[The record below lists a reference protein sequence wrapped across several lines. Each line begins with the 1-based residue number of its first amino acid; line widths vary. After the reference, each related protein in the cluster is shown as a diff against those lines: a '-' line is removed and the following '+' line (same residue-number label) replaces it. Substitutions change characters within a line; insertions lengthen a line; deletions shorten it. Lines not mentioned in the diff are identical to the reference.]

1 MPFSASASGLSVNG
15 LVTQIIGFAGGPT
28 SGNGSA
34 EAPAPVA
41 QALAQRHLQNT
52 SEETI
57 ASLSRLIEQA
67 GQSGGGVH

>member
-1 MPFSASASGLSVNG
+1 MNG
-15 LVTQIIGFAGGPT
+15 LVTQILGFAGGPST
-28 SGNGSA
+28 SNGSA

-41 QALAQRHLQNT
+41 QALAGRHLENT

-67 GQSGGGVH
+67 GQQSGERR

>member
-1 MPFSASASGLSVNG
+1 VS
-15 LVTQIIGFAGGPT
+15 QIIGFAGGPST
-28 SGNGSA
+28 GNGSA

-41 QALAQRHLQNT
+41 QALAERHLENT

-67 GQSGGGVH
+67 GQRTGEVH